1 MRCCG
6 MTPKVIKIHGKHGMN
21 SRMQPNEKT
30 RKSRESQVQQTKNY
44 LKHSKLRTY
53 TTTYMDETN
62 TKLLKFLSRRYVN
75 SKRNSI

>member
-30 RKSRESQVQQTKNY
+30 RKSRESQVQQTKKLPQAFQIENLYNY
-44 LKHSKLRTY
+44 LYR
-53 TTTYMDETN
+53 
-62 TKLLKFLSRRYVN
+62 
-75 SKRNSI
+75 

>member
-30 RKSRESQVQQTKNY
+30 RKAEKVKSNK
-44 LKHSKLRTY
+44 LK
-53 TTTYMDETN
+53 TT
-62 TKLLKFLSRRYVN
+62 S
-75 SKRNSI
+75 SIPN